1 MLFNSNKVS
10 HTVTENDLSRF
21 ILNIN
26 LDGWYVEN

>member
-1 MLFNSNKVS
+1 MLFNSNKVP

-26 LDGWYVEN
+26 LEGWHVEN